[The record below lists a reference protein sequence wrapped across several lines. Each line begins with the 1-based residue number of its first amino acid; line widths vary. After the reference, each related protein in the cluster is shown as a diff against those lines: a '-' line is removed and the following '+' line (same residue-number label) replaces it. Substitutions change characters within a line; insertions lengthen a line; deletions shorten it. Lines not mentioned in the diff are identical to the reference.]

1 MTNPNMGSDQS
12 VQTWKEQKAK
22 LMAQYDNLNESDLQF
37 EDGKKDA
44 MMERVQR
51 KLGKTKEELSLIMAN
66 L

>member
-1 MTNPNMGSDQS
+1 MGSDQS

-22 LMAQYDNLNESDLQF
+22 LMAQYDNLNDSDLQF

>member
-1 MTNPNMGSDQS
+1 MTNPSMGSDQS

-22 LMAQYDNLNESDLQF
+22 LMAQYDNLNDSDLQF